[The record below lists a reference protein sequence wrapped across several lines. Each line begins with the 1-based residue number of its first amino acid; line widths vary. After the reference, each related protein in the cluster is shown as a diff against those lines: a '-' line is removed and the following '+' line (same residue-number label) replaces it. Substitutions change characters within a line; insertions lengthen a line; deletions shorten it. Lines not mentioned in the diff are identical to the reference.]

1 MSALHA
7 FFAAGAASAFG
18 DEPRD
23 VADDFRQIDLP
34 VLMFLAVAKIGAAA
48 SRTAD
53 RRLVLTELPAQGAI
67 SPIDSGAFPLCRS
80 KLRSQSL
87 MPAGDAPPPR
97 QPAGRRALVAISAPL
112 RPNPMASASNVGRK
126 SADLSRDSLARGRD
140 TFSRRL

>member
-1 MSALHA
+1 
-7 FFAAGAASAFG
+7 
-18 DEPRD
+18 
-23 VADDFRQIDLP
+23 
-34 VLMFLAVAKIGAAA
+34 MFLAVAKIGAAA

-112 RPNPMASASNVGRK
+112 RPNPIWMA
-126 SADLSRDSLARGRD
+126 ADQPLDLVHIRREQLTSLHDYQLCTAWVQAVQ
-140 TFSRRL
+140 